1 MKHNS
6 LQKFITVYYLV
17 KVGGNQCYRYT
28 YTENNYV
35 DERKG
40 FVEQIKAHGYDIL
53 NSNDSLFQEKMK
65 EYNRVLELEAKK
77 QGQSTYEKYEPKAMC
92 VCGEWLFFES
102 EYVTETKEV
111 AIKDCRGGQREGS
124 GRKSRHSRLVGGSMT
139 AVIRVPKLEKV
150 GIKNL
155 IDWLIDKTEEGQDI
169 GSVLYSA
176 QRALEENEKKEKA
189 QLIEELRMKLPH
201 FSVNE
206 QK

>member
-6 LQKFITVYYLV
+6 LQKIITVYNLV
-17 KVGGNQCYRYT
+17 KAGGNQCYRYT

-53 NSNDSLFQEKMK
+53 NSNDSLCQEKMK
-65 EYNRVLELEAKK
+65 DYNRVLELEAKK

-111 AIKDCRGGQREGS
+111 AIKDCRGGQREGA
-124 GRKSRHSRLVGGSMT
+124 GRKIKHSRLVGGSQT
-139 AVIRVPKLEKV
+139 AVIRVPKNEKNI
-150 GIKNL
+150 IKNF
-155 IDWLIDKTEEGQDI
+155 IDWLIEMAEKGQNIDSALSLARWSLKGKGDK
-169 GSVLYSA
+169 
-176 QRALEENEKKEKA
+176 ENA
-189 QLIEELRMKLPH
+189 QLLEELRRKLPY
-201 FSVNE
+201 FSVKKGE
-206 QK
+206 